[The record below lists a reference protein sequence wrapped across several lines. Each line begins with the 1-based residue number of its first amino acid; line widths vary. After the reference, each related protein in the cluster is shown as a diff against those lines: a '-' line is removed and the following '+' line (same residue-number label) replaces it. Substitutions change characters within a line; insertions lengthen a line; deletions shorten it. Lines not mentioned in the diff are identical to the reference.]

1 MKNARFYDRIERC
14 LNRFLFWSLLLS
26 VALFVLAWLAAPRR
40 IAVLLYLGTMVTCSC
55 GCVGTL
61 FYTVVSHLG
70 RRARKREA
78 EIILNRIRGFRNGT
92 GHKP

>member
-1 MKNARFYDRIERC
+1 MKDARFYDRAERC
-14 LNRFLFWSLLLS
+14 LNLFLFWSLLLTI
-26 VALFVLAWLAAPRR
+26 ALFVLSWLIAPSRLTVVLYAGS
-40 IAVLLYLGTMVTCSC
+40 IAVWTLGFIAS
-55 GCVGTL
+55 
-61 FYTVVSHLG
+61 VVYFVLSRLG